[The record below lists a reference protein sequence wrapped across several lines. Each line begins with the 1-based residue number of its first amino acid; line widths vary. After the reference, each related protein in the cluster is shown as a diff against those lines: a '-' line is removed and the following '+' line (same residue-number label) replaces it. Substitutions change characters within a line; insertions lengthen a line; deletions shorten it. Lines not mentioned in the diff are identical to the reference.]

1 MKSTQEILIFAAHL
15 VTFCED
21 DILPFL
27 VRSFNFLRP
36 KLTRFLETNWLTST
50 DVNDDIFHSCKKF
63 QGRGG
68 GGVRSFTIH
77 QHSLRA
83 ERHQI

>member
-1 MKSTQEILIFAAHL
+1 L

-36 KLTRFLETNWLTST
+36 KLIRFLETNWLTSK
-50 DVNDDIFHSCKKF
+50 DVDDDIFHSCKKNS
-63 QGRGG
+63 RAGG
-68 GGVRSFTIH
+68 KEAGLSQFPTFFVG
-77 QHSLRA
+77 
-83 ERHQI
+83 